1 MNIIDVLRLDLKDIE
16 TEYRKIAAVL
26 QKLGLSEYEARLYV
40 AAVVKSHGT
49 ADELAELS
57 MVPRTSAYK
66 ALQSLEEKRFVTSSP
81 GRPTI
86 FHPVELA
93 ELHARVTAEL
103 DDVFEKLSSVRGL
116 LSEKGTPE
124 LVYTISGKKRIM
136 AKIGEMLDG
145 AKKSFLISSPMMKE
159 IRSEHQQKFKDA
171 TKRGVKI
178 IIISEPMVKL
188 PEGAEVYRKKDL
200 MATDV
205 ITDGEM
211 AIIASPGLDLCG
223 YSDNPFIASHLEH
236 FIMSSIRTADVV

>member
-1 MNIIDVLRLDLKDIE
+1 MNILDVLRLDLKDLE
-16 TEYRKIAAVL
+16 KEYEKLAAVL
-26 QKLGLSEYEARLYV
+26 EKLGLGSYEARLFV
-40 AAVVKSHGT
+40 AAVVKGYGS

-66 ALQSLEEKRFVTSSP
+66 ALQSLEEKKFVSSSP
-81 GRPTI
+81 GRPAI
-86 FHPVELA
+86 FHPVELDDIKS
-93 ELHARVTAEL
+93 RVQSEL
-103 DDVFEKLSSVRGL
+103 DDAFDKLGSVKGL

-124 LVYTISGKKRIM
+124 LVYTMAGKKRIM

-145 AKKSFLISSPMMKE
+145 AKVRFLISSPMMKE
-159 IRSEHQQKFKDA
+159 IRSEHQQRFKEA
-171 TKRGVKI
+171 VKRGVEV

-188 PEGAEVYRKKDL
+188 PEATRVFRKKDL

-211 AIIASPGLDLCG
+211 AIIASPDLDLCG

-236 FIMSSIRTADVV
+236 FIMDSIDLDNVA